1 MKFKTYIGIGI
12 LSILLILIIITL
24 FRIPS
29 NKNETE
35 KESDNNEEVQ
45 YTKKQYKQAE
55 KRKDYENKIDEKV
68 REYITKTNAP
78 KNQSEYD
85 EVIKMR
91 SNEEQ
96 NRLKR
101 NVSDLVKDKDRSIE
115 DLYTTVNFD
124 NKSELSGEYE
134 YTLNYKKGENIMS
147 ETKQGEFTIKTN
159 DEGYFYIAQFN

>member
-24 FRIPS
+24 FRVPS
-29 NKNETE
+29 NNKNDIE
-35 KESDNNEEVQ
+35 KESDNEVQ

-85 EVIKMR
+85 EAIKMR

-101 NVSDLVKDKDRSIE
+101 NVSDLVKDKERSIE

>member
-24 FRIPS
+24 FRVPS
-29 NKNETE
+29 NNKNDIE
-35 KESDNNEEVQ
+35 KESDNEVQ

-68 REYITKTNAP
+68 REYITTTTAP

-85 EVIKMR
+85 EAIKMR

-101 NVSDLVKDKDRSIE
+101 NVSDLVKDKERSIE